1 MNGTKIAA
9 LTCNSFQGASMTVI
23 GNNSANNSNSLANVN
38 LLGSKGSDASA
49 GLSSFLD
56 IISMLSLPDENLNSL
71 SKAELLTSSLGSEG
85 EPSTIQLLQ
94 KFLDQGQVPLLNEV
108 STKDISEETASQFL
122 EFLSKEVTNS
132 GGIPNLSDGKLNAD
146 TSTDNNVLLRLAL
159 EGIREVALPVNS
171 KLLEDGSAG
180 REAPSIGGELR
191 EPLFVHKVSEI
202 AQVLVN
208 TSVMEEPEPKIVS
221 IELGSIIESM
231 PVGYDEAQITKV
243 FTTSPDSS
251 ALEETKG
258 IISKLDLIIRGG
270 SAEMDFRVDEGV
282 PVFES
287 VEFDVERG
295 MENKELYIEID
306 KRKQNTLVVN
316 LSLENLRS
324 TDNFPQKVNL
334 KFSEPKLSETKLVV
348 NFSAQSEAKFFNADE
363 LNDLTHAAVI
373 TKSGERTGNPGL
385 DLNSKIQIFRPKFE
399 EELISRQSL
408 NFVSANELNESFSDK
423 LAARLNSVI
432 SGEFE
437 NKQMLNSLRDT
448 ISKNEAISKLDENLH
463 IFKLDVSNTF
473 KRSVKNQLMVS
484 TADVVSYRDAIN
496 PKEKLIFD
504 FQWLSSIENEGLTL
518 EKNMTTVKQ
527 VFREFG
533 ATVETLEA
541 KSPSSN
547 FVEPARLQAVSNPK
561 DGTATK
567 NMQNFG
573 LNSMVNSL
581 NLYDAQFSSRLGM
594 LLADQIAKGSENF
607 ELQLEPENFGKVR
620 VNVSL
625 ESSNVEVKMVAE
637 NSAAVMVLKGSEN
650 ILQNIAEQNGL
661 KLSDYSVDMQNN
673 QNGENANKKDGSSK
687 NQDNGTEVVKETDD
701 ENNNP
706 SSENEYK
713 LNLLA

>member
-1 MNGTKIAA
+1 
-9 LTCNSFQGASMTVI
+9 MTVI
-23 GNNSANNSNSLANVN
+23 GNNSANNSNSLATVN
-38 LLGSKGSDASA
+38 LVGSKGSNASA

-56 IISMLSLPDENLNSL
+56 IISMLSLPGEDLNSL
-71 SKAELLTSSLGSEG
+71 SKAELLSSSLGSEG
-85 EPSTIQLLQ
+85 EPSTVQLLQ
-94 KFLDQGQVPLLNEV
+94 KFLDKGQVSLLNEV
-108 STKDISEETASQFL
+108 STNDISEETASQFL

-132 GGIPNLSDGKLNAD
+132 GEIPNLPIEKLNAD

-159 EGIREVALPVNS
+159 EEIREVALPVNTN
-171 KLLEDGSAG
+171 LLEDGSEG
-180 REAPSIGGELR
+180 QSAPAISGELGD
-191 EPLFVHKVSEI
+191 PLFIPKVPEI

-208 TSVMEEPEPKIVS
+208 TSVMEDLEPKIVS
-221 IELGSIIESM
+221 IELGSIVESM
-231 PVGYDEAQITKV
+231 PVGYDHAQITKV
-243 FTTSPDSS
+243 FTTSP
-251 ALEETKG
+251 ETTSLNEAKG
-258 IISKLDLIIRGG
+258 IISRLDLVVRGD
-270 SAEMDFRVDEGV
+270 SADMDFRVDEGV
-282 PVFES
+282 PIFES
-287 VEFDVERG
+287 VEFDGERG
-295 MENKELYIEID
+295 MENKELYIELD
-306 KRKQNTLVVN
+306 KPKQNTLVVN

-334 KFSEPKLSETKLVV
+334 KFSEPKLPETKLVV
-348 NFSAQSEAKFFNADE
+348 NFSVQPEAKFFNADE

-373 TKSGERTGNPGL
+373 SKSGESIGNLGL
-385 DLNSKIQIFRPKFE
+385 GLNSKIQIFSPKFE

-408 NFVSANELNESFSDK
+408 NFVSADELNESFSDK
-423 LAARLNSVI
+423 LTAKLSSI
-432 SGEFE
+432 TSGEFE
-437 NKQMLNSLRDT
+437 NKQMLSSLRDA

-463 IFKLDVSNTF
+463 ISKLDVSNIF
-473 KRSVKNQLMVS
+473 KRSVKNRLMIS

-496 PKEKLIFD
+496 PKEKPIFD
-504 FQWLSSIENEGLTL
+504 FQWLSSIENEGINL
-518 EKNMTTVKQ
+518 EKNVTNVKQ
-527 VFREFG
+527 GFREFG

-547 FVEPARLQAVSNPK
+547 FLEPARLQAVSHPT

-607 ELQLEPENFGKVR
+607 ELQLEPESFGKVR

-687 NQDNGTEVVKETDD
+687 NQDNGPEVVKETDD

>member
-1 MNGTKIAA
+1 
-9 LTCNSFQGASMTVI
+9 MTVI
-23 GNNSANNSNSLANVN
+23 GNNSANNSNSLATVN
-38 LLGSKGSDASA
+38 LVGSKGSNASA

-56 IISMLSLPDENLNSL
+56 IISMLSLPGEDLNSL
-71 SKAELLTSSLGSEG
+71 SKAELLSSSLGPEG
-85 EPSTIQLLQ
+85 EPSTVQLLQ
-94 KFLDQGQVPLLNEV
+94 KFLDKGQVSLLNEV
-108 STKDISEETASQFL
+108 STNDISEETASQFL

-132 GGIPNLSDGKLNAD
+132 GGIPNLPIEKLNAD

-159 EGIREVALPVNS
+159 EEIREVALPVNTN
-171 KLLEDGSAG
+171 LLEDGSEG
-180 REAPSIGGELR
+180 QSAPAISGELGDS
-191 EPLFVHKVSEI
+191 LFIPKVPEI

-208 TSVMEEPEPKIVS
+208 TSVMEDLEPKIVS
-221 IELGSIIESM
+221 IELGSIVESM
-231 PVGYDEAQITKV
+231 PVGYDHAQVTKV
-243 FTTSPDSS
+243 FTTSLNEAKDINSR
-251 ALEETKG
+251 
-258 IISKLDLIIRGG
+258 LDLVVRGD
-270 SAEMDFRVDEGV
+270 SADMDFRVDEGV
-282 PVFES
+282 PIFER
-287 VEFDVERG
+287 VEFDGERG
-295 MENKELYIEID
+295 MENKELYIELD
-306 KRKQNTLVVN
+306 KPKQNTLVVN

-324 TDNFPQKVNL
+324 TDNFPQKVNI
-334 KFSEPKLSETKLVV
+334 KFSEPKLPETKLVV
-348 NFSAQSEAKFFNADE
+348 NFSVQPEAKFFNADE

-373 TKSGERTGNPGL
+373 SKSDESIGNLGL
-385 DLNSKIQIFRPKFE
+385 GLNSKIQIFSPKFE

-408 NFVSANELNESFSDK
+408 NFVSADELNESFSDK
-423 LAARLNSVI
+423 LTAKLSSI
-432 SGEFE
+432 TSGEFE
-437 NKQMLNSLRDT
+437 NKQMLSSLRDA
-448 ISKNEAISKLDENLH
+448 IGKNEAISKLDENLH
-463 IFKLDVSNTF
+463 IAKLDVSNIF
-473 KRSVKNQLMVS
+473 KRSVKNRLMIS

-496 PKEKLIFD
+496 PKEKPIFD
-504 FQWLSSIENEGLTL
+504 FQWLSSIENEGINL
-518 EKNMTTVKQ
+518 EKNVTNVKQ
-527 VFREFG
+527 GFREFG

-547 FVEPARLQAVSNPK
+547 FLEPARLQAVSHPT

-607 ELQLEPENFGKVR
+607 ELQLEPESFGKVR

-687 NQDNGTEVVKETDD
+687 NQDNGPEVVKETDD

-706 SSENEYK
+706 SSENVYK

>member
-1 MNGTKIAA
+1 
-9 LTCNSFQGASMTVI
+9 MTVI
-23 GNNSANNSNSLANVN
+23 GNNNANNSNSLATVN
-38 LLGSKGSDASA
+38 LVEPKGSNASA

-56 IISMLSLPDENLNSL
+56 IISMLSLPGEDLNSL
-71 SKAELLTSSLGSEG
+71 SKAELLSSSLGSEG
-85 EPSTIQLLQ
+85 EPSTVQLLQ
-94 KFLDQGQVPLLNEV
+94 KFLDKGQVSLLNEV
-108 STKDISEETASQFL
+108 STNDISEETASQFL

-132 GGIPNLSDGKLNAD
+132 GEIPNLPIEKLNAD

-159 EGIREVALPVNS
+159 EEIREVALPVNIN
-171 KLLEDGSAG
+171 LLEDGSEG
-180 REAPSIGGELR
+180 QSAPAISGELGD
-191 EPLFVHKVSEI
+191 PLFIPKVPEI

-208 TSVMEEPEPKIVS
+208 TSVMEDPEPKIVS
-221 IELGSIIESM
+221 IELGSIVESM
-231 PVGYDEAQITKV
+231 PVGYDHAQITKV
-243 FTTSPDSS
+243 FTTSLNE
-251 ALEETKG
+251 AKG
-258 IISKLDLIIRGG
+258 IISRLDLVVRGD
-270 SAEMDFRVDEGV
+270 SADMDFRVDEGV
-282 PVFES
+282 PIFES
-287 VEFDVERG
+287 VEFDGERG
-295 MENKELYIEID
+295 VENKELYIELD
-306 KRKQNTLVVN
+306 KPKQNTLVVN

-324 TDNFPQKVNL
+324 TDNFPQKVNI
-334 KFSEPKLSETKLVV
+334 KFSEPKLPETKLVV
-348 NFSAQSEAKFFNADE
+348 NFSVQPEAKFFNADE

-373 TKSGERTGNPGL
+373 SKSGESTGNLGL
-385 DLNSKIQIFRPKFE
+385 GLNSKIQIFSPKFE

-408 NFVSANELNESFSDK
+408 NFVSADELNESFSDK
-423 LAARLNSVI
+423 LTAKLSSI
-432 SGEFE
+432 TSGEFE
-437 NKQMLNSLRDT
+437 NKQMLSSLRDA
-448 ISKNEAISKLDENLH
+448 IGKNEAISKLDENLH
-463 IFKLDVSNTF
+463 IAKLDVSNIF
-473 KRSVKNQLMVS
+473 KRSVKNRLMIS

-496 PKEKLIFD
+496 PKEKPIFD
-504 FQWLSSIENEGLTL
+504 FQWLSSIENEGINL
-518 EKNMTTVKQ
+518 EKNVTNVKQ
-527 VFREFG
+527 GFREFG

-541 KSPSSN
+541 KPPSSN
-547 FVEPARLQAVSNPK
+547 FLEPARLQAVSHPT

-607 ELQLEPENFGKVR
+607 ELQLEPESFGKVR

-650 ILQNIAEQNGL
+650 IWQNIAEQNGL

-687 NQDNGTEVVKETDD
+687 SQDNGPEVVKETDD
-701 ENNNP
+701 ENHNP